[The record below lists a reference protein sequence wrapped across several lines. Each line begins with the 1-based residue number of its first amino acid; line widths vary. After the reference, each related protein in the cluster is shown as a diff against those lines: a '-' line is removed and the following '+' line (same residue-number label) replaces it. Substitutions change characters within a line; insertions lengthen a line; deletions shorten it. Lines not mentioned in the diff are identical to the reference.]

1 MHGKEMTHIPKK
13 LKLAYVSPLPP
24 SGSGIADYS
33 AMLLPALEKYY
44 EIEVV
49 VEHEVS
55 DEWIKK
61 TLPVR
66 DPEWF
71 KSHADEYDRVIYHIG
86 NSSFHYYMFSLIERI
101 PGIVVLHDFFLG
113 HAVSGMDALGIRDG
127 YWSQALYE
135 SHGLSA
141 LEDWF
146 KELHLE
152 NLQEAYPVNKQILK
166 SAYGVIVHTQQ
177 SKQLTSRWF
186 EQNEAK
192 NWGVI
197 PLTRNLPKLSD
208 SLALRGRYGF
218 KQTDFLVCSFGML
231 GANKLNDRL
240 LTTWLTSNFTQD
252 ASLQLIFVGENDQG
266 DFGRQLVEQIA
277 HSGHADHIKIT
288 GWVNES
294 TYHDYLTM
302 ADIAVQLRGESRG
315 EMSAAALDC
324 MAYALPTIVNAQGGL
339 AEISESAVCQLKAD
353 FSNNDLLLALNE
365 LISSKDR
372 RQTLSAQ
379 ARLEIEHY
387 HLPQECAHQYAI
399 HIESFYEEWVG
410 KAGLLIASESAKAL
424 ESKHWSL
431 IKYLRQTHHDSEA
444 DLYLRMSAHHQMLED
459 QLAALNIQLDL
470 TKEKHMAS
478 ESKLIDIQKALINQ
492 LDHAKQEQKV
502 LESNL
507 IGVQKMLND
516 MQKEFMVAEVRL
528 RHTTKAFFESEKMHT
543 STLKTLNDLVSS
555 RSWRI
560 TMLIRHWVRKI
571 KTRLFPLRE
580 SLMAAKAEL
589 KGLIKLGLN
598 FFLDVLGSYSLSLEI
613 KNQLNKRFPTP
624 MHHLKLF
631 LKSMPPSPSISNS
644 HQGLSESEYV
654 IYERLKLAFKN
665 KSLEVN

>member
-1 MHGKEMTHIPKK
+1 MTHIPKK

-24 SGSGIADYS
+24 SRSGIADYS

-49 VEHEVS
+49 VDHDVS
-55 DEWIKK
+55 DEWVKK

-113 HAVSGMDALGIRDG
+113 HAVSGMDALGIRNG

-177 SKQLTSRWF
+177 SKKLASRWF

-192 NWGVI
+192 NWAVI
-197 PLTRNLPKLSD
+197 PLTRNLPKFSD
-208 SLALRGRYGF
+208 PLALRGRYGF

-252 ASLQLIFVGENDQG
+252 TSLQLIFVGENDQG
-266 DFGRQLVEQIA
+266 DFGRQLAEQIA

-288 GWVNES
+288 GRVNES
-294 TYHDYLTM
+294 SYHDYLTM
-302 ADIAVQLRGESRG
+302 ADIAVQLRGESKG
-315 EMSAAALDC
+315 EMSASALDC

-339 AEISESAVCQLKAD
+339 AEISESAVCQVKAD
-353 FSNNDLLLALNE
+353 FSNNDLSLALNE

-410 KAGLLIASESAKAL
+410 KAGLLRASESALAL

-431 IKYLRQTHHDSEA
+431 IKQLRQTHHDSEA

-459 QLAALNIQLDL
+459 QLATIN
-470 TKEKHMAS
+470 
-478 ESKLIDIQKALINQ
+478 NQ
-492 LDHAKQEQKV
+492 LELTRKEQLKTAD
-502 LESNL
+502 LL
-507 IGVQKMLND
+507 KLAQQKLTNTIN
-516 MQKEFMVAEVRL
+516 RL
-528 RHTTKAFFESEKMHT
+528 ADSEKILAVT
-543 STLKTLNDLVSS
+543 QKTLNNLVSS
-555 RSWRI
+555 RSWRV
-560 TMLIRHWVRKI
+560 TMLIRHWYLIIKTTLSPLRGSLSRTKAWLKGRVKISLNFFWRILGGRPLTRKI
-571 KTRLFPLRE
+571 KKQLTYLFP
-580 SLMAAKAEL
+580 A
-589 KGLIKLGLN
+589 
-598 FFLDVLGSYSLSLEI
+598 
-613 KNQLNKRFPTP
+613 QTQ
-624 MHHLKLF
+624 HLKLF
-631 LKSMPPSPSISNS
+631 VKNMPPSYLKNDMP
-644 HQGLSESEYV
+644 QMLTESEQD
-654 IYERLKLAFKN
+654 IYERLKLMIQDN
-665 KSLEVN
+665 QSEVN